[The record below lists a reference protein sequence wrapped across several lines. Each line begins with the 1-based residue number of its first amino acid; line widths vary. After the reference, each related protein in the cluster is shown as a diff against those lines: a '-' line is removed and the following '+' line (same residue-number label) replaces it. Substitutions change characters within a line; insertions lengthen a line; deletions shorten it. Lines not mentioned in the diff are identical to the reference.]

1 MFTRSSTAE
10 PKPLERQSTNS
21 NTNAAGGNLN
31 VPQRRAAA
39 ADSGHRSVIGND
51 LKIIGQGLKIISQ
64 GTIQVDGEV
73 EGDVRG
79 SEVIIGDTGQ
89 VTGMV
94 AAERVIVRGKV
105 SGVIRGVTVALQ
117 SSSRVVGDIHHISLA
132 IEQGA
137 EFDGRC
143 KRPSDP
149 SELNL
154 DAPMAPQPM
163 SGAPIPLPRA
173 I

>member
-1 MFTRSSTAE
+1 MFTRSSTGE
-10 PKPLERQSTNS
+10 PPKTIDVAPPSVRRPAPPAIPES
-21 NTNAAGGNLN
+21 N
-31 VPQRRAAA
+31 P
-39 ADSGHRSVIGND
+39 SKSVIGKD

-64 GTIQVDGEV
+64 GSIQVEGEV

-79 SEVIIGDTGQ
+79 NEVIISDSGQ

-94 AAERVIVRGKV
+94 AAERVIVRGTI

-117 SSSRVVGDIHHISLA
+117 SSSKVTGDIHHISLA

-143 KRPSDP
+143 KRLGDA

-154 DAPMAPQPM
+154 DSSAASTSPN
-163 SGAPIPLPRA
+163 GAIPLPRA
-173 I
+173 G

>member
-1 MFTRSSTAE
+1 MQE
-10 PKPLERQSTNS
+10 
-21 NTNAAGGNLN
+21 G
-31 VPQRRAAA
+31 
-39 ADSGHRSVIGND
+39 SGSKSVIGKD

-79 SEVIIGDTGQ
+79 SEVIIGESGQ

-105 SGVIRGVTVALQ
+105 AGVIKGVTVALQ
-117 SSSRVVGDIHHISLA
+117 SCSRVIGDIHHISLA

-154 DAPMAPQPM
+154 DAAPPTNNGT
-163 SGAPIPLPRA
+163 GAPIPLPRA
-173 I
+173 S

>member
-1 MFTRSSTAE
+1 MFTRNSSVE
-10 PKPLERQSTNS
+10 PKTIEPASQPQPPGL
-21 NTNAAGGNLN
+21 NTA
-31 VPQRRAAA
+31 RRPGPPAPP
-39 ADSGHRSVIGND
+39 DGSSLSKSVIGKD
-51 LKIIGQGLKIISQ
+51 LKILGQGLKIISQ

-94 AAERVIVRGKV
+94 AAERVIVRGKI
-105 SGVIRGVTVALQ
+105 SGVIKGVTVALQ
-117 SSSRVVGDIHHISLA
+117 ASSKVVGDIHHMSLA

-149 SELNL
+149 NELNL
-154 DAPMAPQPM
+154 DAPAQPGPQ
-163 SGAPIPLPRA
+163 GAPIPLPRA
-173 I
+173 S

>member
-1 MFTRSSTAE
+1 MFTRSSTVE
-10 PKPLERQSTNS
+10 PKSLEPAPQPQMTRRPPPP
-21 NTNAAGGNLN
+21 A
-31 VPQRRAAA
+31 VPET
-39 ADSGHRSVIGND
+39 SSSKSVIGKD

-64 GTIQVDGEV
+64 GTIQVEGEV

-79 SEVIIGDTGQ
+79 NEVIISDSGK

-94 AAERVIVRGKV
+94 AADRVIVRGTV
-105 SGVIRGVTVALQ
+105 SGVIRGATVALQ
-117 SSSRVVGDIHHISLA
+117 ASSRVAGDVHHVSLS

-143 KRPSDP
+143 KRLNDP
-149 SELNL
+149 NELNL
-154 DAPMAPQPM
+154 DSGPAPATGT
-163 SGAPIPLPRA
+163 GAAIPLPRA